1 MSEQKSKMIEKNS
14 EISQKREIDQYSY
27 ELGVMDCFCEMVAAG
42 LKKLAMSHPCDTRE
56 ERSRYEEEVT
66 ALCKKYQ
73 ILYYPE
79 DEAFL
84 TDLFPEEANKG
95 KFNYLFFRT
104 QEVLDE
110 YLGLKEQQKLM
121 KEQGTYTG
129 QKRYEIAKGF
139 GKLLSYPDEGID
151 RLIQKTLDGKKTTEK

>member
-1 MSEQKSKMIEKNS
+1 M
-14 EISQKREIDQYSY
+14 
-27 ELGVMDCFCEMVAAG
+27 
-42 LKKLAMSHPCDTRE
+42 
-56 ERSRYEEEVT
+56 
-66 ALCKKYQ
+66 
-73 ILYYPE
+73 
-79 DEAFL
+79 